1 MDARAS
7 LMELLE
13 GLHDP
18 RCAKNKR
25 HPLPAL
31 LSLAVVGMLA
41 GMTSYEAIVQYGK
54 ERGWGFLQLLGFTTK
69 WGLCKATYSRVFR
82 RIDVVDFEARVG
94 RWIQAQL
101 GKDDA
106 PHLSI
111 DGKTARGSRDGSTPG
126 VHLVSAYAP
135 DVKAVLAQLRVDAKT
150 NEHKAAL
157 ELLAVLA
164 VKDKIIT
171 GDAMFT
177 HRAFCAKVIEGG
189 GDYVLPVKENQ
200 PTLGKD
206 IAAAFAEPE
215 AGLSPLQAARR
226 EAEVDRDCEIDK
238 GHGRIEKRS
247 IEVTSSMA
255 EYLGSD
261 WPGCASLPPDAGTQD
276 WREGRNRGGARD
288 RELAAR
294 TRRCEGTAGA
304 DPQPL
309 GDRERPARRAGRD
322 APRGRQPDQERVGDA
337 GDGHRE
343 EHRHLRLQPAGLQE
357 RRGRHASLRLPP
369 SRDTGNPVKT
379 NLGMKRPCPQAISL
393 SDQSLQ
399 NESIWEQWRLQP
411 IPTP

>member
-1 MDARAS
+1 MGS
-7 LMELLE
+7 LE
-13 GLHDP
+13 GYLF
-18 RCAKNKR
+18 
-25 HPLPAL
+25 
-31 LSLAVVGMLA
+31 A
-41 GMTSYEAIVQYGK
+41 G
-54 ERGWGFLQLLGFTTK
+54 L
-69 WGLCKATYSRVFR
+69 R
-82 RIDVVDFEARVG
+82 RIDIVDFEVCVG
-94 RWIQAQL
+94 RWIQVQL

-157 ELLAVLA
+157 ELLGVLA
-164 VKDKIIT
+164 VKDKIST

-177 HRAFCAKVIEGG
+177 DRDFCAKVIEGG

-215 AGLSPLQAARR
+215 ASLSPLQAARARPKSTGIVRSTRGTAGSRSARSRSRRRWPSTWGRTGRDAQVFRLTR
-226 EAEVDRDCEIDK
+226 ERKTGEKVETEVV
-238 GHGRIEKRS
+238 HGI
-247 IEVTSSMA
+247 
-255 EYLGSD
+255 
-261 WPGCASLPPDAGTQD
+261 ASLP
-276 WREGRNRGGARD
+276 RERAGAR
-288 RELAAR
+288 EPLHL
-294 TRRCEGTAGA
+294 TRG
-304 DPQPL
+304 PL

-337 GDGHRE
+337 GDGHRG

-369 SRDTGNPVKT
+369 PRDTGNPVKT
-379 NLGMKRPCPQAISL
+379 NLRTKRPWARGPQ
-393 SDQSLQ
+393 
-399 NESIWEQWRLQP
+399 P
-411 IPTP
+411 